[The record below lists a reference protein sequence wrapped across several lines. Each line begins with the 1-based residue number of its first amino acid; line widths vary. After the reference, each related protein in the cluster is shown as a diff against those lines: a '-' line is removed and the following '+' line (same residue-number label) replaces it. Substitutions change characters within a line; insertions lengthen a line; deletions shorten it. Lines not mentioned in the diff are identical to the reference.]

1 MFWKTTLL
9 GGPDLGHLES
19 RAVLSQWCPVAKL
32 GKVQCFIDGLMFFW
46 ASVGAVVFF
55 LYVIVIP
62 WVFFS
67 MFFFLCDP
75 KSKSKGHVLYGG
87 CNSHVE
93 TVSMSS
99 SDIRPSTPNPLTAAA
114 FCTSNIPRFCVE
126 TALWTRGQWRSFTTL
141 MCQRMRRRNIWG
153 VLGGGFKHVLLLP
166 LLRGM
171 IQLD

>member
-1 MFWKTTLL
+1 MGQILGILNPELSCRSGVRWRSWGKFNASLMGWCFFGLL
-9 GGPDLGHLES
+9 SERLCFFCMWLWFLG
-19 RAVLSQWCPVAKL
+19 
-32 GKVQCFIDGLMFFW
+32 FF
-46 ASVGAVVFF
+46 F
-55 LYVIVIP
+55 P
-62 WVFFS
+62 C
-67 MFFFLCDP
+67 FFLCDP